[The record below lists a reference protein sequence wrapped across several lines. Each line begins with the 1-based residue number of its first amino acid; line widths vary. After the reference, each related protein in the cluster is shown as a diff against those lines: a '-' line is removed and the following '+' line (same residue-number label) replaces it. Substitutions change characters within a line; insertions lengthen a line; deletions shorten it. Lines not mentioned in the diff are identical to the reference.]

1 MKKTWTAW
9 MGMMLAL
16 MKLFAAAGA
25 EVFTA
30 GDFQYRLLENGTAE
44 ITRYAGQAAS
54 LEIPAKL
61 DGKTV
66 TSIGDR
72 AFYGCRTLTSVS
84 LPDSVISIG
93 TNPFRYCG
101 ALQKI
106 QVSAKNPA
114 LTVKDGQEMICY
126 PCGLKNTKSA
136 GYAVPQGTRAI
147 RDNAFS
153 SCGDLA
159 FITLPEGVTS
169 IGEEA
174 FEECFS
180 LWMTV
185 APGSYAGQYA
195 MEHGISVEYMS

>member
-1 MKKTWTAW
+1 MP
-9 MGMMLAL
+9 G
-16 MKLFAAAGA
+16 
-25 EVFTA
+25 
-30 GDFQYRLLENGTAE
+30 
-44 ITRYAGQAAS
+44 
-54 LEIPAKL
+54 
-61 DGKTV
+61 
-66 TSIGDR
+66 
-72 AFYGCRTLTSVS
+72 
-84 LPDSVISIG
+84 SVISIG

-114 LTVKDGQEMICY
+114 LTVKDDVLFTKDGQELICY

-136 GYAVPQGTRAI
+136 GYAVPQGTGAI

-159 FITLPEGVTS
+159 IITLPEGVTS

-174 FEECFS
+174 FKECFI

-185 APGSYAGQYA
+185 APGSYAEQYA
-195 MEHGISVEYMS
+195 MEHGISVEYMP

>member
-1 MKKTWTAW
+1 M
-9 MGMMLAL
+9 
-16 MKLFAAAGA
+16 
-25 EVFTA
+25 
-30 GDFQYRLLENGTAE
+30 
-44 ITRYAGQAAS
+44 
-54 LEIPAKL
+54 
-61 DGKTV
+61 
-66 TSIGDR
+66 
-72 AFYGCRTLTSVS
+72 TSVS

-114 LTVKDGQEMICY
+114 LTVKDGVLFTKDGQELICY

-169 IGEEA
+169 IGDEA

-185 APGSYAGQYA
+185 APGAFRPSKKPATA
-195 MEHGISVEYMS
+195 NFLP